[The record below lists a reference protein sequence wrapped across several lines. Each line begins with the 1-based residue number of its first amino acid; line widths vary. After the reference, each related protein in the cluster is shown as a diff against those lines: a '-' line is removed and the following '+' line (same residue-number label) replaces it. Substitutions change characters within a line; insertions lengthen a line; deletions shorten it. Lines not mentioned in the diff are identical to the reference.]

1 MVTNRLWIIGTVV
14 LIAILLLG
22 TYLLAV
28 APLIATTSSNA
39 TETAAV
45 QAQND
50 AHEQT
55 LLDLQDKFA
64 HIEDLRK
71 DLAEVQEAVPPTA
84 AQSPL
89 IDEIGDIALAHGV
102 TVNVITFSDPT
113 AYVPGDSTDPEVQAA
128 AAGLGAGNFLVIPVE
143 LTVEGPGYS
152 VLDFLRDLQHG
163 KRLFLAYAATFEG
176 AGGDDGVNSVSITGQ
191 IFVLTS
197 FADAADP
204 AAAPVTPADPAS

>member
-14 LIAILLLG
+14 LIALLLLG
-22 TYLLAV
+22 TYFLAV
-28 APLIATTSSNA
+28 APLIATAGSNA
-39 TETAAV
+39 AETAAV
-45 QAQND
+45 RTQND

-55 LLDLQDKFA
+55 LADLKEKFE

-71 DLAEVQEAVPPTA
+71 DLKEVQEAVPPTA
-84 AQSPL
+84 AQSPF
-89 IDEIGDIALAHGV
+89 IDEVGDIAIANGV
-102 TVNVITFSDPT
+102 TVNVITFSDPM

-143 LTVEGPGYS
+143 MTVEGVGFAP
-152 VLDFLRDLQHG
+152 VNFLRDLQHG

-176 AGGDDGVNSVSITGQ
+176 SSEDGVNRVSITGQ

-197 FADAADP
+197 FAEAADP
-204 AAAPVTPADPAS
+204 AAAPAAPADPAS